1 MIGSKREDV
10 VGEGIPPEVRW
21 VLTFELFLDYGGGN
35 IQGSHGAIHMAVDGD
50 GGMVGR
56 PWMQTFTAESSA
68 GIMELITFVHP
79 VLLAFDRLRAGAVL
93 PER

>member
-1 MIGSKREDV
+1 MGRSTWRWMGRGGF
-10 VGEGIPPEVRW
+10 VGG
-21 VLTFELFLDYGGGN
+21 
-35 IQGSHGAIHMAVDGD
+35 
-50 GGMVGR
+50 
-56 PWMQTFTAESSA
+56 PWMQTFAREGTA